1 MLNIISIVLG
11 YVRTGVEPLDLLQLA
26 DDDAPRVRFREDS
39 GMEGSSNAQTDC
51 YDDGIIVSAAT
62 DETASLNSD
71 SDSDYEQH

>member
-39 GMEGSSNAQTDC
+39 GMEGSSNFACDSPLASRP
-51 YDDGIIVSAAT
+51 VSDAWKFR
-62 DETASLNSD
+62 ASDFS
-71 SDSDYEQH
+71 